1 MSHSRRALESP
12 VYSSWRLVWWPAGRR
27 CHALRTLMA
36 IVIPFSILSPPVG
49 CHVGLLVISFSWVP
63 VSARVPIST
72 GDGWPWSSLPLRSL
86 YVPETPSCLSLRGRK
101 DKAAEL
107 LQWLRSPQE
116 LNTIQREAAERSVF
130 LGCVGSGPLRGQHA
144 QDAHLAVKAPSAA
157 VLNTCGVSHISSYR
171 I

>member
-107 LQWLRSPQE
+107 LQWLRSLQE
-116 LNTIQREAAERSVF
+116 LNTIQANVRRQKGASFSTASGAALSADSMRKTPIWR
-130 LGCVGSGPLRGQHA
+130 LKRLLR
-144 QDAHLAVKAPSAA
+144 P
-157 VLNTCGVSHISSYR
+157 C
-171 I
+171 